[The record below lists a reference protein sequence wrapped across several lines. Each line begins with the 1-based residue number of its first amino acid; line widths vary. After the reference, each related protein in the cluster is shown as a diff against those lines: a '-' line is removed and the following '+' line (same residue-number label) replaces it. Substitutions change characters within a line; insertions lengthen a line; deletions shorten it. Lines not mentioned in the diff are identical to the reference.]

1 MDPSIPPAHEA
12 KTTNTDQTNFPKKAV
27 SSVTSEESK
36 YLKEQIN
43 LLRIGDD
50 MDIMTCLINLSD
62 HLSLSS
68 DQIADEPN
76 MPSLLEEICRNLEKT
91 YISELIIYTLQCIN
105 NILDINPA
113 FTQTLKKIGAI
124 PKIIILMSA
133 IEDLT
138 CLESI
143 IKILEKIS
151 YENSFVLLENN
162 TFTSLLNV
170 IDFLGE
176 NQRKS
181 VMNTC
186 VNMVINSSSYHSF
199 CSYIKPSLMTIATLT
214 QYNEADIKTTNKAI
228 LIFYYIVYH
237 MKTNNYIKTNPEIE
251 TEIFKYCFLDNLS
264 EIVQRYLLNPNDKK
278 IGSDLVK
285 TILKI
290 FTSLCN
296 CSNLS
301 FDKLVEIKFLHI
313 IVEMIQN
320 EFNLKDSSH
329 KINNEGSIPVEKN
342 QVSFLSELF
351 PLLNS
356 FFPTSSEAKEKIL
369 SEKNKDYYVFFCS
382 QILQP
387 IIKNIMLK
395 SACSTLNLVM
405 QLMIRFGNSASKET
419 IITYMESKAIAQI
432 ISKLLD
438 TKYLPYLVDNI
449 SILTI
454 LMEKAPE
461 YYIVSFIRE
470 GIIEGM
476 KNFTFSY
483 KGEERAQKE
492 IKNEENSLNN
502 GEGDSELPEYMV
514 EDEMSCEID
523 EGFIDEQKKQK
534 EIIEKEDNNTNI
546 DNDKDKDDEKNKR
559 TEKKAHDNTSN
570 ISLLEKKFKEIEKE
584 FKSTTETINNAININ
599 NKVLKKTH
607 RYLTTNID
615 THYTPYSTFA
625 EIKSLE
631 TKLKAFNEK
640 YLSDEK
646 IENLLKNQINNN
658 SNLKNILTN
667 SKNELLSL
675 IEKKSN
681 ENEIISKLNEII
693 NILSN
698 PSNELTLFELE
709 NSQVLLALCTFFEGN
724 FVQMNNLI
732 KDEDLKG
739 SKFNLSEISHLIKF
753 NKDIVHKVKI
763 LFKCLQN
770 DKVKIENLIKMLQ
783 YTVTSMNCFTMLI
796 DEANTNNLNIIFNE
810 AIQTTKKSEIK
821 LIYNEAIYNEKI
833 VKDLS
838 LNENFKLK
846 LAEYHNSF
854 KQSKELRISVSHKSL
869 FKDIA
874 SLLLSNTSISFES
887 DSKYEIKIEFSYDV
901 FLKDKA
907 ETIVIDNN
915 WKYKDLEKET
925 IKRYTK
931 ENLSYTLF
939 RSTPIKFGLSYKL
952 KDPETTY
959 QTKESKKK
967 RILNDL
973 LKLGPIVNPD
983 NNYSTIEKQI
993 FERFYHYNIIYN
1005 INLYEIKRLMPSLYL
1020 MSLLYFPITS
1030 FSSLFDIQP
1039 NLFNKEEIDNLFI
1052 NPKVTLLISRASRD
1066 GYSVSKGSV
1075 PSWCYN
1081 LSMDFNFLSKFP
1093 ARHLLFKVSF
1103 DPKRSLIN
1111 LQNYLKS
1118 FDPSF
1123 STTHQIVITKGLRLK
1138 VIVERESIIQY
1149 ATKFLNDPITS
1160 KFIGY
1165 LEFEYLN
1172 EIGNG
1177 IGPTLEFYSLV
1188 IEKLK
1193 NDENLWYK
1201 TTDGS
1206 LYPTIINKKENNKEI
1221 LNKWQLLGFII
1232 ARALYDDR
1240 LIDIPLS
1247 KVFWDIVLER
1257 AVPIS
1262 SIQIFDKDLG
1272 KIMNDFLELSKRKTK
1287 FLEEYKA
1294 NNPNIMDNTIL
1305 EEEITKNILY
1315 NSSSLDSLDIYF
1327 TFPGYSEIE
1336 LKQGGKDIKLTI
1348 LNLEEYISLV
1358 YDILFENGIKEIINS
1373 FKTGFTSVFSLSNL
1387 KIFNSTEIEESI
1399 CGSLEKKWEEE
1410 NLFDNIKAEH
1420 GIVKGSRIFK
1430 DLIKYMCSL
1439 DKNEQKKFLT
1449 FVTGTSRLPIGGFK
1463 NLSPKLTVVKRA
1475 CNPEEYPDDFLPT
1488 VMTCQNYLKLPEYS
1502 SYDILKEK
1510 ITKAMNEGTNEFHL
1524 S

>member
-1 MDPSIPPAHEA
+1 MDSSIPSSQEA
-12 KTTNTDQTNFPKKAV
+12 NPTNTDQTNPPKKPISNV
-27 SSVTSEESK
+27 ISEESK

-43 LLRIGDD
+43 LLRTGDD

-68 DQIADEPN
+68 DQIADDPN
-76 MPSLLEEICRNLEKT
+76 MPTLLEEICRNLEKT

-124 PKIIILMSA
+124 PKIIILMTA

-151 YENSFVLLENN
+151 YENSFILLENN

-181 VMNTC
+181 VMNAC
-186 VNMVINSSSYHSF
+186 VNMVINCSSYHSF

-214 QYNEADIKTTNKAI
+214 QYNESDIKTTNKAI
-228 LIFYYIVYH
+228 LIFFYIVYH

-278 IGSDLVK
+278 IGSDLIK

-320 EFNLKDSSH
+320 EFNLNESSH
-329 KINNEGSIPVEKN
+329 KNNNEGGFPVEKN

-356 FFPTSSEAKEKIL
+356 FFPSSPEAKEKIL

-405 QLMIRFGNSASKET
+405 QLMIRFGQSATKET
-419 IITYMESKAIAQI
+419 IMTYMESKAIAQI

-483 KGEERAQKE
+483 KGEEKTQKE
-492 IKNEENSLNN
+492 IKNEENNLNN
-502 GEGDSELPEYMV
+502 GEGDSESPEYIV

-523 EGFIDEQKKQK
+523 DGFIEEQKKETEK
-534 EIIEKEDNNTNI
+534 NDKEDNNNNIINNTN
-546 DNDKDKDDEKNKR
+546 DDKKKVL
-559 TEKKAHDNTSN
+559 EKKNNDSTKNL
-570 ISLLEKKFKEIEKE
+570 SLLQKKFKEIEKE
-584 FKSTTETINNAININ
+584 FKSTTETINNTIDIN
-599 NKVLKKTH
+599 NKLLKKAQK
-607 RYLTTNID
+607 YLATNID
-615 THYTPYSTFA
+615 TQYSPYSKFG
-625 EIKSLE
+625 EIRSIE
-631 TKLKAFNEK
+631 AKLKAFNEK

-646 IENLLKNQINNN
+646 IENLLKNQLNNN

-675 IEKKSN
+675 IEKNSN
-681 ENEIISKLNEII
+681 EKDIIIKLNEII
-693 NILSN
+693 NILCN

-709 NSQVLLALCTFFEGN
+709 SSQVLLALCTFFEGN

-732 KDEDLKG
+732 KDEDLKET
-739 SKFNLSEISHLIKF
+739 KLNLSEISHLIKF
-753 NKDIVHKVKI
+753 NKDIVHKVQI

-770 DKVKIENLIKMLQ
+770 DKTKIENLIKILQ
-783 YTVTSMNCFTMLI
+783 YTITSMNCFTMLI
-796 DEANTNNLNIIFNE
+796 DEANSNNLNIIFNE
-810 AIQTTKKSEIK
+810 AVQATKKSEIK
-821 LIYNEAIYNEKI
+821 IIYNEAIYNDTI
-833 VKDLS
+833 LKDMS

-874 SLLLSNTSISFES
+874 NLLLSNTSISFES
-887 DSKYEIKIEFSYDV
+887 DSKYEIKIDFSLDI
-901 FLKDKA
+901 FLKDKT
-907 ETIVIDNN
+907 ETILIDNN

-931 ENLSYTLF
+931 ENISYTVF
-939 RSTPIKFGLSYKL
+939 KSTPIKFGLSYKL
-952 KDPETTY
+952 KEPKTANL
-959 QTKESKKK
+959 TKESKKR

-973 LKLGPIVNPD
+973 LNLPPIVNPN

-1030 FSSLFDIQP
+1030 FSSLFEIQP
-1039 NLFNKEEIDNLFI
+1039 NLFRKEEIDNLFI

-1066 GYSVSKGSV
+1066 GYSVSKSSV

-1111 LQNYLKS
+1111 LQNYLKC

-1123 STTHQIVITKGLRLK
+1123 STSNQIVITKGFRLK
-1138 VIVERESIIQY
+1138 VIVERDSIIQY
-1149 ATKFLNDPITS
+1149 AIKFLNDPITS

-1188 IEKLK
+1188 VEKLK
-1193 NDENLWYK
+1193 LDKKLWYK
-1201 TTDGS
+1201 TTDNS
-1206 LYPTIINKKENNKEI
+1206 LFPTIINKKENNKDI
-1221 LNKWQLLGFII
+1221 LNKWQLLGFIV

-1247 KVFWDIVLER
+1247 KIFWDIVLER

-1262 SIQIFDKDLG
+1262 SIEIIDKDLG
-1272 KIMNDFLELSKRKTK
+1272 KIMNDFLALSKRKIK
-1287 FLEEYKA
+1287 FIEEFKA
-1294 NNPNIMDNTIL
+1294 NNPNIKDNTIL
-1305 EEEITKNILY
+1305 EKEITKNILY
-1315 NSSSLDSLDIYF
+1315 SNSSLDSLDIYF

-1336 LKQGGKDIKLTI
+1336 LKQGGKDIQLTI

-1358 YDILFENGIKEIINS
+1358 YDTLLDNGTKEIVNS
-1373 FKTGFTSVFSLSNL
+1373 FKKGFTSVFSLSNL

-1399 CGSLEKKWEEE
+1399 CGSLDNKWEEG

-1420 GIVKGSRIFK
+1420 GMVKGSRLFK

-1439 DKNEQKKFLT
+1439 DKKDKKKFLT

-1463 NLSPKLTVVKRA
+1463 NLSPKLTVVKRT
-1475 CNPEEYPDDFLPT
+1475 CSPKEYPDDFLPT